1 MDPGLNT
8 VILIS
13 VDDLRFDCL
22 SCEKD
27 KRWLERYCAHSL
39 VDTPILDSIASKG
52 IRFTQCVST
61 SSYTP
66 SPHASMVTGLYP
78 VRHRVRT
85 FFDLLPERIVTLPDI
100 LKRKGW
106 NTSAWVEHLTFKMQ
120 KITKGIDTVVEPLAD
135 ENANLFEFIDG
146 LDCNEHNFVFIHLFD
161 VHKPYSYTTGG
172 SERFLYNK
180 DYARE
185 MEVLCERISLDFESV
200 LQDAQAEARRVVPT
214 YDQLT
219 PSLQE
224 YAHYRSLDYLIR
236 IQLRSMNQL
245 FEEMIP
251 LYVRGVSKFDQG
263 KLKDLLD
270 KLEDCSLLEKGL
282 LFISSD
288 HGETRCT
295 WNGRE
300 DFMNSFNVS
309 EGAIHVPLLMYSENL
324 PHGLEIDTEVSIIDV
339 MPTVLDFLNI
349 EDDLDCD
356 GCSLRFLI
364 ESKGENRNN
373 RILYSE
379 SWAYQGS
386 STFFGKTDTKTE
398 TKTGTKNE
406 TDKAR
411 EFLAEAC
418 ARRGG
423 FKFIWR
429 NQEVGAHGFYNYQTD
444 PFEENDLPL
453 NDAADVLKQE
463 LLTYMLPYQIEK
475 IRTKIN
481 PESWKAQR

>member
-1 MDPGLNT
+1 MDPGLKT
-8 VILIS
+8 IILIS

-27 KRWLERYCAHSL
+27 KRWLERYCVHSL
-39 VDTPILDSIASKG
+39 VDTPVLDSIASKG

-78 VRHRVRT
+78 VRHRIRT
-85 FFDLLPERIVTLPDI
+85 FFDLLPESIVTLPEI
-100 LKRKGW
+100 LRRKGW
-106 NTSAWVEHLTFKMQ
+106 KTSAWVEHLTFKMQ

-135 ENANLFEFIDG
+135 EKANLFEFIDG
-146 LDCNEHNFVFIHLFD
+146 LDCKENNFVFIHLFD

-180 DYARE
+180 DYTRE
-185 MEVLCERISLDFESV
+185 VEVLCERISLDFESV
-200 LQDAQAEARRVVPT
+200 LQEAQAEARRVVPT
-214 YDQLT
+214 YEQLT

-224 YAHYRSLDYLIR
+224 YANYRSLDYLIR
-236 IQLRSMNQL
+236 TQLRTTDQL
-245 FEEMIP
+245 FEEMIS
-251 LYVRGVSKFDQG
+251 LYINGVNKFDQG
-263 KLKDLLD
+263 KFKDLLD

-282 LFISSD
+282 LLTSSD

-309 EGAIHVPLLMYSENL
+309 EGAIRVPLLMYSENL

-339 MPTVLDFLNI
+339 MPTVLDFLDIKSDFNY
-349 EDDLDCD
+349 D
-356 GCSLRFLI
+356 GRPLRFLI
-364 ESKGENRNN
+364 ESEGENRSD
-373 RILYSE
+373 RTLYSE
-379 SWAYQGS
+379 SWAYKGS
-386 STFFGKTDTKTE
+386 STFFGKSDI
-398 TKTGTKNE
+398 KTGTE
-406 TDKAR
+406 TGTDRAG

-418 ARRGG
+418 ARREG

-429 NQEVGAHGFYNYQTD
+429 NQKVGTHGFYNYQTD
-444 PFEENDLPL
+444 PFEENDLSCH
-453 NDAADVLKQE
+453 DMADVLKKE
-463 LLTYMLPYQIEK
+463 LSTYMLPYQIEK
-475 IRTKIN
+475 IKAKIT
-481 PESWKAQR
+481 PESSRAHR